1 MFARWNRMAKQFAR
15 ISKDINMAVKSGG
28 PDPQSNPTLRRI
40 LQNARAVNMPKDKV
54 EAAIKRASGR
64 DATNYDEVLYEG
76 YAPHGIALLVETAT
90 DNPTRTVA
98 TVRNIIQKNGGNLG
112 TSGSV
117 SFMFRKM
124 GVFRLDPAG
133 IDQDDLELYLIDHG
147 LDEMGESTGEKGE
160 PQLVVRCPFE
170 DFGRV
175 QEALEA
181 RKIAPL
187 SAEHEYICMAPNELS
202 EADSAEV
209 LALID
214 KLEQDDDV
222 QRVFHTLA

>member
-1 MFARWNRMAKQFAR
+1 
-15 ISKDINMAVKSGG
+15 
-28 PDPQSNPTLRRI
+28 
-40 LQNARAVNMPKDKV
+40 
-54 EAAIKRASGR
+54 
-64 DATNYDEVLYEG
+64 
-76 YAPHGIALLVETAT
+76 
-90 DNPTRTVA
+90 
-98 TVRNIIQKNGGNLG
+98 NGGNLG

-181 RKIAPL
+181 HKIAPL